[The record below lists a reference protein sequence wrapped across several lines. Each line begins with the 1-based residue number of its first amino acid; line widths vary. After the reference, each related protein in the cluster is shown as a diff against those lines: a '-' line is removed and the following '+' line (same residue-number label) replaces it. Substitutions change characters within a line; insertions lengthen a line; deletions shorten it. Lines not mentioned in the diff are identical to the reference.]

1 MCALRCEGGR
11 PRARPWRSVAAV
23 VRCHGRRA
31 AGGAGAN
38 RADRNAAA
46 GVRCRSLR
54 RLLDQVIARQRE
66 LGARY
71 AAARGARARAAIRD
85 EARRFIVETL
95 VSQVFPAWMG
105 MPSAGGPQATA
116 SLPHQPGMYI
126 SCSYFLT
133 AALQN
138 AGLVLESRARFAQAP
153 AAWIEKALLPPGGQI
168 HRYGNLSP
176 EELERRLVELGD
188 GLYVV
193 GLNIHVGFIVVRD
206 RHARFVHSS
215 YTPPGTVVD
224 EPVVSSVAIA
234 LSRSQGLLD
243 QPAVPGRPHRRDVAA
258 PPAGPRAA
266 AVEGRLVGNRSSDR
280 RGLPSS
286 PRRGARGSE
295 AASARLRR
303 GSRRARDPGV
313 HQARTAEVSGRR
325 VRVLR
330 ARARRWP
337 WRRARRSMRRASPG
351 GSWS

>member
-1 MCALRCEGGR
+1 MRRDGGAAAR
-11 PRARPWRSVAAV
+11 RPWLFAS
-23 VRCHGRRA
+23 
-31 AGGAGAN
+31 
-38 RADRNAAA
+38 AAA
-46 GVRCRSLR
+46 LVMAVAQPAALAQVRPTGTPPPGFDAGRYGV
-54 RLLDQVIARQRE
+54 LLQQVTARQRE

-71 AAARGARARAAIRD
+71 AAARGARARSAIRD
-85 EARRFIVETL
+85 EARRFVVETL

-168 HRYGNLSP
+168 HRYGNLAP

-224 EPVVSSVAIA
+224 EPVVSSLAIA
-234 LSRSQGLLD
+234 LSRSKGYWISPLFRDDRIVELWLRR
-243 QPAVPGRPHRRDVAA
+243 QPVPA
-258 PPAGPRAA
+258 PPQWKG
-266 AVEGRLVGNRSSDR
+266 VWSET
-280 RGLPSS
+280 
-286 PRRGARGSE
+286 GS
-295 AASARLRR
+295 
-303 GSRRARDPGV
+303 
-313 HQARTAEVSGRR
+313 
-325 VRVLR
+325 
-330 ARARRWP
+330 
-337 WRRARRSMRRASPG
+337 
-351 GSWS
+351 